1 MSKKQINNLEFNSV
15 ISVPRPYNKQGAPSC
30 GIYLIAPKKISFN
43 MLMVQLRAAFSALN
57 GSEYQKNMHAI
68 EFKFPEKIFDKERE
82 RAAAVV
88 AACRSAGI
96 VSIIR
101 GDVGLCVECGADG
114 VMLDNPEN
122 IATARHLLGD
132 TAIIGLDCGNS
143 KSMAEAALRN
153 GVDYVTFA
161 KFFSSVKSKNNADI
175 SLLEW
180 WSGTT
185 HLPAVT
191 FSKLDVQG
199 CIKLTNSGAG
209 FIGAGSWVWK
219 HDDGVKQAIY
229 WLQESIEH
237 GLSQIKIN

>member
-1 MSKKQINNLEFNSV
+1 MPKKQKTDLEFSSV
-15 ISVPRPYNKQGAPSC
+15 ISVPRPYNKQGAPEC
-30 GIYLIAPKKISFN
+30 GIYLVAPKRISFN

-68 EFKFPEKIFDKERE
+68 EFQFPEKIFEKERE
-82 RAAAVV
+82 KASAVV
-88 AACRSAGI
+88 AACRGAGV

-114 VMLDNPEN
+114 VIVEN
-122 IATARHLLGD
+122 IQEIATARHILGD
-132 TAIIGLDCGNS
+132 SAIIGFDCGNS
-143 KSMAEAALRN
+143 REQAEIALQS
-153 GVDYVTFA
+153 GVDYISFS
-161 KFFSSVKSKNNADI
+161 KFFSSEKSKKNADI

-180 WSGTT
+180 WSSAT
-185 HLPAVT
+185 HIPAVA
-191 FSKLDVQG
+191 FSRLDIES
-199 CIKLTNSGAG
+199 CIKLAKSGAG
-209 FIGAGSWVWK
+209 FIGAGSWVWE